1 MPLSAVISSNLFSVA
16 LYGLLPVASRQSPM
30 SAAHTRNISKQQPGR
45 RKETDTC
52 SLIRNLSA
60 HSHDSS
66 RGTDLLPR
74 LNNEDDGAVLA
85 NKADTPSPP
94 PLQLPRQPSLQPP
107 QHRFVSTLQVHRQ
120 HDKTATLLYISSNL
134 GYIANHLYFL
144 VYFGNRRQFLTFPP
158 VIYTIKN
165 PPRGWT
171 SIPFGNRGDEGGIE
185 VMEWSMG
192 EAV

>member
-1 MPLSAVISSNLFSVA
+1 
-16 LYGLLPVASRQSPM
+16 M
-30 SAAHTRNISKQQPGR
+30 SAAHTRNISKQQP
-45 RKETDTC
+45 KEKE
-52 SLIRNLSA
+52 RN
-60 HSHDSS
+60 
-66 RGTDLLPR
+66 RYMLLPR
-74 LNNEDDGAVLA
+74 LNNEDDSAVLA
-85 NKADTPSPP
+85 SKADTPSPP

-107 QHRFVSTLQVHRQ
+107 QHRFISTLQVHRQ

-158 VIYTIKN
+158 AIYAIKN

-192 EAV
+192 EAVIWMNDYGVHDKIWAQDITDIRIGIWGWWGFECKEEDR